1 MLSRIALLL
10 APLAILVSAFRL
22 GPQAEF
28 LTAFLALIPL
38 AGLLGEATEELAIHT
53 GPKIGGLLSAT
64 LGTMT
69 EIIIMFALLRSGQIL
84 LLKASIVG
92 SILISLL
99 FTVGFAILLGGI
111 RNGRQQFDRQSVGLA
126 ATTMILA
133 VVGLLVPTLFSFLVE
148 LQQHSP
154 ITADFSNKSIDQIS
168 VVVAAILFFLYLLTV
183 VYQLS
188 GPEGESLARERCVSS
203 PGKVRWSIR
212 GTLGMLGIATI
223 GIAVVGEIL
232 SGSVQPFGAKLNLS
246 YLFLGVVILPVA
258 GSISEILVCAKTARN
273 NQVDLALSIP
283 MNGAMQIPLFV
294 APILVFLSALG
305 PTPLTLYFSI
315 VEVIAV
321 AIAVL
326 LAAYIA
332 IDGVTSWLEGAQLL
346 ALWGILA
353 VWFYFYDPVPELV
366 L

>member
-168 VVVAAILFFLYLLTV
+168 VVVAVILFFLYLLTV

-188 GPEGESLARERCVSS
+188 APEGESLARERCVSS

-212 GTLGMLGIATI
+212 GTRGADHHVGRHAGYRHDWNSSCRGNPERLGATFRRQI
-223 GIAVVGEIL
+223 ELELPL
-232 SGSVQPFGAKLNLS
+232 SRSRHF
-246 YLFLGVVILPVA
+246 
-258 GSISEILVCAKTARN
+258 ARGGLHFR
-273 NQVDLALSIP
+273 DPCLRE
-283 MNGAMQIPLFV
+283 NGA
-294 APILVFLSALG
+294 
-305 PTPLTLYFSI
+305 
-315 VEVIAV
+315 
-321 AIAVL
+321 
-326 LAAYIA
+326 
-332 IDGVTSWLEGAQLL
+332 
-346 ALWGILA
+346 
-353 VWFYFYDPVPELV
+353 
-366 L
+366 